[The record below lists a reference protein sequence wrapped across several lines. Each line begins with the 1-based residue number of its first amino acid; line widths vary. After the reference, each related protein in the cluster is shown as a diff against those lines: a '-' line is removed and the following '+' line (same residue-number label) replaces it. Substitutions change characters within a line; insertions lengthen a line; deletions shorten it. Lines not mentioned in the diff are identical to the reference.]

1 MSDEKDDLKS
11 IKVYKFDN
19 TKEKW
24 HEFALK
30 FRVIADTRGYRGII
44 DGTVIPP
51 DEMAVITI
59 TAEDTGEVLEEKK
72 NQLKARKAK
81 KVGYRD
87 LVMSCEGISFTIVQN
102 AASEELPSG
111 DLKKAW
117 ERLER
122 RWNPKTREDKVEVY
136 TKFLNY
142 KLENTRQRPM
152 DWIAFMEKK
161 RAELMNTGHIM
172 SDETF
177 ITHLLNSLPQT
188 VYEGAILVIKDK
200 LRRSIL
206 EITEIEQ
213 ILEDKFQAIKQ
224 AKGWDEEEDDYALFV
239 SPSNKKG
246 PKKVFKGRCG
256 YCGEF
261 GHKAADCPNKKS
273 NQNKGQKPKFHQ
285 KKKQWGRGDP
295 KSKGH
300 IDMSKIKCYN
310 CGEFG
315 HFARE
320 CPKAR
325 DNANIAQES
334 EQNHK
339 SESMLDL
346 DSTSVREEC
355 AMVCTE
361 PQYEDASEDEVV
373 YGDQGINTEEYK
385 KTIYGNLMQ
394 TQSDEEND
402 VKCTVA
408 QRANDSVILER
419 KKRRFNHNDPEE
431 NSGNY
436 NQCEMMIS
444 DAGTEKSI
452 NEMIPETKGPTDDGN
467 RNESRK
473 AWTMEMLMNGG
484 DISTNTTNEE
494 ESMSDDEKM
503 FLYARAV
510 HSNHSIQY
518 HMHQIIERQKVI
530 DEYRNMMMEGMDLIS
545 LESNLHRYHPVIIS
559 QIINMIEADNFCH
572 HQTFESVK
580 RDLRNMWSEG
590 IQELENARSHCT
602 NNDENNNEMEEI
614 EVIDLCSVSRCE
626 NNSIPEGKESEM
638 QESQDRSKHD
648 ETDRKLDEFTT
659 VRDDSMT
666 KKDNAE
672 SAMMCWEPVENLEEE
687 EPRDG
692 QEEKAN
698 MLVETTEKQKHE
710 EEHVGPTLVTGNR
723 LKISIEE
730 FSWEKEDDES
740 TFETEEPEPGQ
751 LVYITNLENGL
762 QMDGTELND
771 EIGPNEKKPAAYNRP
786 AEMPSLNNLKYEI
799 DIYGETGNDYE
810 HIEDFPKGKN
820 KKNSKEHKYTKR
832 DKKKEGKQADLLK
845 SKTTRYHH
853 DIPRN
858 EGENEIALVTKEMGL
873 NYLEKNIFIGD
884 SAATSHMTNRKM
896 GVYDLVPINGS
907 VMIGNG
913 KSISC
918 THKGKMDVICKHK
931 DGSLAR
937 ETWEVKI
944 VPELNHDLFSFT
956 KAMKDGWQMNGRW
969 KEGGLMIELF
979 KTGRASM
986 KFDRMIASGSSWLIG
1001 IKVQRV
1007 IDHAHSA
1014 VEPGKSILTKRF
1026 HQITGH
1032 TGEYLLKPTAKYM
1045 KLNLIGKLPP
1055 CETCAKAKI
1064 RQRNIPKKKLKQ
1076 LPTRP
1081 GYRIFIDISSFK
1093 HTSRGGNRHWLIV
1106 VDEFSDCVHSFFLN
1120 KKSDQIKILP
1130 MWIKG
1135 IAKKHRIEIKK
1146 IRLDN
1151 SGENKSLQKEC
1162 DKQNLGIIFEFTAPG
1177 TPQQNSIAERRI
1189 PALMGR
1195 ARAMLI
1201 QAGLEPK
1208 HKGELWCEV
1217 ISTATKLDNI
1227 MVRPERTKPPYTL
1240 FYGEDAKYAQSLR
1253 IFGEMAVVAIH
1264 EGKKMRSKLDD
1275 RGKTCMF
1282 VGYAENHAKDVYRF
1296 LNIHTKRIILS
1307 RDVRWLN
1314 IIWKRYKDKS
1324 IYARK
1329 QAELFL
1335 DEEES
1340 SIEDEVYFED
1350 LKDKS
1355 MEDGNNTDVQKRL
1368 GIDINM
1374 IGAREETLGKTRS
1387 ETKELSSPT
1396 NESMERADLT
1406 MEDWI
1411 QETCFISAVTSGP
1424 SEPKTFQEAWHS
1436 PVKEERENWQKAIR
1450 KEIKNMIER
1459 GVWRKVDRKNI
1470 PNNRRLIGNKWVFK
1484 IKRDGTYR
1492 ARLVAL
1498 GYSQIPGVDYTDNF
1512 APVVHDVSFR
1522 IALVRMMVEKLDSLV
1537 MDVETAFLYG
1547 DIEEEIFMK
1556 SPIGMEEIDPGSS
1569 TEDCYQLKKG
1579 IYGLCQAARQFWK
1592 KFVDTIK
1599 QESFGFQVSPA
1610 DPCVLF
1616 KEDNLGIC
1624 IIIMY
1629 VDDMLII
1636 GKKEQ
1641 IEDFASKIQK
1651 VFSVKIQHNL
1661 ADYLGC
1667 EFHMNKERTKGWLE
1681 QPSIIKSLEQKFGE
1695 RAIKERLSLTP
1706 GTPRFTARR
1715 VENPEDK
1722 VNQQDHEIYR
1732 SGVGTLLYLTK
1743 HSRPDICNPVRE
1755 LSKTMDAPAPAHLKE
1770 MFKLIRHVLATKGYG
1785 LKFEL
1790 RKDIIKWALKAL
1802 SDSDFASDKETRISV
1817 FGYIIYFCGIPIA
1830 WRSKGMKSVVLSTTE
1845 AEYMALSEVV
1855 KELKFIV
1862 QLLETMNIKVELPI
1876 TVYVDNVGAI
1886 WLSKNR
1892 TTSDRTKH
1900 IDIRTSFVKEYQED
1914 GKIIIKFVKSEEN
1927 EADIFTKN
1935 TTNVIFNNH
1944 QKKLVWDKT
1953 NVDHEIRQ
1961 GSDQSENQQ
1970 EGC

>member
-59 TAEDTGEVLEEKK
+59 TAEDTGEELEEKK
-72 NQLKARKAK
+72 SLLKARKAN

-136 TKFLNY
+136 TKLLSY

-224 AKGWDEEEDDYALFV
+224 AMGWDEEEDDYALFV

-246 PKKVFKGRCG
+246 PKKAFKGRCG

-273 NQNKGQKPKFHQ
+273 NQNKGQKSKFQQ

-295 KSKGH
+295 KGKGH

-315 HFARE
+315 HFARD

-373 YGDQGINTEEYK
+373 YGDQGINTEEYE

-394 TQSDEEND
+394 TQSNEEND

-431 NSGNY
+431 NSVDY
-436 NQCEMMIS
+436 NQCETMIS
-444 DAGTEKSI
+444 EAGTETSI
-452 NEMIPETKGPTDDGN
+452 NEMIPETKGPTDDSN
-467 RNESRK
+467 KNESRK

-484 DISTNTTNEE
+484 DISTYTTNEV

-503 FLYARAV
+503 FLYARTM
-510 HSNHSIQY
+510 HSIHSIQY

-530 DEYRNMMMEGMDLIS
+530 DEYRNMMMEGMDLIP

-572 HQTFESVK
+572 YQTFESVK

-602 NNDENNNEMEEI
+602 NNDENNDEMEEI

-626 NNSIPEGKESEM
+626 NDPIPEGEESAI
-638 QESQDRSKHD
+638 QENQDRSKHD
-648 ETDRKLDEFTT
+648 ETDRKLEEFTT
-659 VRDDSMT
+659 VRDNPTT
-666 KKDNAE
+666 KKGNVE
-672 SAMMCWEPVENLEEE
+672 SAMMCWEPIENLEEE
-687 EPRDG
+687 ESHDE

-723 LKISIEE
+723 LITSIEE

-740 TFETEEPEPGQ
+740 TFETEEPESGQ

-762 QMDGTELND
+762 QMDGNELND
-771 EIGPNEKKPAAYNRP
+771 EIGPSEKKPVANNRP
-786 AEMPSLNNLKYEI
+786 AEKPSLNNLKYEI
-799 DIYGETGNDYE
+799 DIYGEIGNDYE

-820 KKNSKEHKYTKR
+820 KKNSKEHKYIKK
-832 DKKKEGKQADLLK
+832 DKNKEGKPADLQKLE
-845 SKTTRYHH
+845 TTRYHH
-853 DIPRN
+853 DMSRN
-858 EGENEIALVTKEMGL
+858 MGENETALVTKEMGL

-931 DGSLAR
+931 DGSLAK

-986 KFDRMIASGSSWLIG
+986 KFDRMIPSGSSWLMG

-1014 VEPGKSILTKRF
+1014 VEPGKSILTKKF

-1106 VDEFSDCVHSFFLN
+1106 VDEFSDCVHSFFLS

-1135 IAKKHRIEIKK
+1135 IEKKHRIEIKR

-1177 TPQQNSIAERRI
+1177 TPQQNSIAERKI

-1217 ISTATKLDNI
+1217 ISTATELDNI

-1240 FYGEDAKYAQSLR
+1240 FYGEDAKHAQSLR

-1314 IIWKRYKDKS
+1314 IIWKRYKEKS

-1355 MEDGNNTDVQKRL
+1355 MEDGNNTDIQKRL

-1424 SEPKTFQEAWHS
+1424 NEPKTFQEAWHS

-1459 GVWRKVDRKNI
+1459 GVWRKVDVKNI

-1512 APVVHDVSFR
+1512 APVAHDVSFR
-1522 IALVRMMVEKLDSLV
+1522 IALARMMVEKLDSLV

-1569 TEDCYQLKKG
+1569 PGDCYQLKKG

-1616 KEDNLGIC
+1616 KEDKLGIC

-1629 VDDMLII
+1629 VDDMLVI
-1636 GKKEQ
+1636 GRKEQ

-1667 EFHMNKERTKGWLE
+1667 QFYMNKERTRGWLG

-1695 RAIKERLSLTP
+1695 RAMKERLSLTP

-1715 VENPEDK
+1715 IENPEDK
-1722 VNQQDHEIYR
+1722 VNPQDHEIYR

-1770 MFKLIRHVLATKGYG
+1770 MYKLIRHVLATKGYG

-1886 WLSKNR
+1886 WLSNNR

-1953 NVDHEIRQ
+1953 KVDHEISQ
-1961 GSDQSENQQ
+1961 EPDQSENQQ